1 MAYAD
6 LAEVCRRAAGCSLSI
21 CSSKRT
27 VSGEQSAPGLHM
39 KFHLVSIT
47 VLAVAACSPS
57 KAPTPT
63 APATETA
70 APRVAVP
77 ISLAGQW
84 AGTITCYKI
93 ESPLQMTINAAK
105 PGEAVMSKGEG
116 GVVSWPA
123 TVAVNNAA
131 RMVTVRSTGAA
142 DGAERIEGLLSADG
156 GTISGEMDK
165 QLCTAFTLKRTG

>member
-1 MAYAD
+1 MD
-6 LAEVCRRAAGCSLSI
+6 GCSLSI

-27 VSGEQSAPGLHM
+27 VSGEYSALGSHM
-39 KFHLVSIT
+39 KFHLVSIA

-63 APATETA
+63 ASATETA
-70 APRVAVP
+70 APRVAAP

-123 TVAVNNAA
+123 TVAVDNAA
-131 RMVTVRSTGAA
+131 RMVTVSSTGPA

-156 GTISGEMDK
+156 GTISGVMDK
-165 QLCTAFTLKRTG
+165 QLCTAFTLKRMG